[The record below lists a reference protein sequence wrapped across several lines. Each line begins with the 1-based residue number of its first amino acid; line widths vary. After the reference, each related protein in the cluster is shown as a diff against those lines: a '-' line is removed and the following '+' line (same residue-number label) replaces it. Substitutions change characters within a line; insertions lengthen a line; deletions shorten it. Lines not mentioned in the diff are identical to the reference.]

1 MNENKKDLPLMSVD
15 YTLAVRP
22 STEPKTRRQVMNNSN
37 TVVGL
42 DVHKNSISIAVAEIG
57 GSMEVRHFGKIG
69 GTMDALDRA
78 VRKLVSTGATLR
90 FVYEAGPCGF
100 EIYRHLTAKGFS
112 CKVIAPSRTPKKSG
126 DRIKN
131 DRRDAETLARLERAG
146 ELTAIH
152 VPREEDE
159 AMRDLTRARED
170 AVKAQKTARYQLSA
184 FLLRYGKR
192 YPGKA
197 SWTPSHMRWL
207 SDVALPHPSQQ
218 IVLQEYINA
227 VSVCSE
233 RVDRLMDQI
242 VSLLPAWRMYP
253 VVKALQALRGVAL
266 IVAATTVAEIGDM
279 SRFAKPRQLMAY
291 LGLVPSE
298 DSTGDSIHR
307 GSITKTGNGH
317 VRRAL
322 IEASH
327 AYGFPAR
334 VSRHLLKRHEGLPQ
348 SVLAIAWKAQVRLC
362 GRFRRLMARGKLK
375 TKVVTAIARELSGFM
390 WAVAREVEV

>member
-1 MNENKKDLPLMSVD
+1 MKDS
-15 YTLAVRP
+15 
-22 STEPKTRRQVMNNSN
+22 S

-42 DVHKNSISIAVAEIG
+42 DVHKNSIQIVTADSDGA
-57 GSMEVRHFGKIG
+57 MEVRHFGRIG

-78 VRKLVSTGATLR
+78 VRKLVSKGSTLR
-90 FVYEAGPCGF
+90 FVYEAGPCGY
-100 EIYRHLTAKGFS
+100 EVYRHLTGKGFS
-112 CKVIAPSRTPKKSG
+112 CKVVAPSKTPKKSG

-146 ELTAIH
+146 ELTAIY

-170 AVKAQKTARYQLSA
+170 AVKALKTARHQLSA

-192 YPGKA
+192 YPGKG

-207 SDVALPHPSQQ
+207 SEVTLPHPSQQ
-218 IVLQEYINA
+218 IVLQEYIMT
-227 VSVCSE
+227 VTVCTE
-233 RVDRLMDQI
+233 RTTRLTDQI
-242 VSLLPAWRMYP
+242 TKLLPEWRMFP
-253 VVKALQALRGVAL
+253 VVQALQALRGVAP
-266 IVAATTVAEIGDM
+266 IVAATTLAEIGDM
-279 SRFAKPRQLMAY
+279 SRFQNPRQLMAY

-298 DSTGDSIHR
+298 DSSGESIHR

-322 IEASH
+322 IEAAH

-334 VSRHLLKRHEGLPQ
+334 VSRHLLKRQEGLPQ
-348 SVLAIAWKAQVRLC
+348 PVLAIAWKAQVRLC
-362 GRFRRLMARGKLK
+362 GKFRRLMARGKLK
-375 TKVVTAIARELSGFM
+375 TKVVTAIARELCGFM
-390 WAVAREVEV
+390 WAVAREVKV

>member
-1 MNENKKDLPLMSVD
+1 M
-15 YTLAVRP
+15 R
-22 STEPKTRRQVMNNSN
+22 NSI

-42 DVHKNSISIAVAEIG
+42 DVHKNSMSIAVAETKG
-57 GSMEVRHFGKIG
+57 PMEVRHYGKIG

-78 VRKLVSTGATLR
+78 VRKLQGNGTRLH
-90 FVYEAGPCGF
+90 FVYEAGPCGY
-100 EIYRHLTAKGFS
+100 EIYRHLIGKGFS
-112 CKVIAPSRTPKKSG
+112 CKVIAPSKIPRKSG

-146 ELTAIH
+146 ELTAIY

-159 AMRDLTRARED
+159 AIRDLTRARED
-170 AVKAQKTARYQLSA
+170 ASKALKTAQHQLSA

-192 YPGKA
+192 YPGN

-207 SDVALPHPSQQ
+207 SDITLPHPSQQ
-218 IVLQEYINA
+218 VVLQEYITA
-227 VSVCSE
+227 VSIDAE
-233 RVDRLMDQI
+233 RTARLTDQI
-242 VSLLPAWRMYP
+242 GKLLPEWRMYP
-253 VVKALQALRGVAL
+253 VVRALQALRGVAP
-266 IVAATTVAEIGDM
+266 IVAVTTIAEIGDM
-279 SRFAKPRQLMAY
+279 QRFENPRQLMAY

-298 DSTGDSIHR
+298 ASSGDSIHH

-317 VRRAL
+317 VRRVL
-322 IEASH
+322 IEAAH

-362 GRFRRLMARGKLK
+362 GRFRRLAARGKLK
-375 TKVVTAIARELSGFM
+375 TKIVTAIARELCGFM
-390 WAVAREVEV
+390 WAIVREVEA

>member
-1 MNENKKDLPLMSVD
+1 MDVGYTWVNEE
-15 YTLAVRP
+15 P
-22 STEPKTRRQVMNNSN
+22 STEPEIRRQVMRDSI

-42 DVHKNSISIAVAEIG
+42 DVHKNSIEIVTADTDG
-57 GSMEVRHFGKIG
+57 AMEVRHFGRIG
-69 GTMDALDRA
+69 GTMDALERA
-78 VRKLVSTGATLR
+78 VRRLVSQGSTLR
-90 FVYEAGPCGF
+90 FVYEAGPCGY
-100 EIYRHLTAKGFS
+100 EIYRHLTGKGFS
-112 CKVIAPSRTPKKSG
+112 CKVVAPSKTPKKSG

-146 ELTAIH
+146 ELTAIY

-170 AVKAQKTARYQLSA
+170 AVKALKTARHQLNA

-197 SWTPSHMRWL
+197 SWTPSHLRWL
-207 SDVALPHPSQQ
+207 SDVTLPHPSQQ
-218 IVLQEYINA
+218 IVLQESIMA
-227 VSVCSE
+227 VTGCTE
-233 RVDRLMDQI
+233 RVARLTDQI
-242 VSLLPAWRMYP
+242 LKLLSEWRLFP
-253 VVKALQALRGVAL
+253 VVQALQALRGVAP
-266 IVAATTVAEIGDM
+266 IVAATTAAEIGDL
-279 SRFAKPRQLMAY
+279 SRFENPRQLMAY

-298 DSTGDSIHR
+298 DSSGESTHR

-317 VRRAL
+317 VRRVL
-322 IEASH
+322 IEAAH

-348 SVLAIAWKAQVRLC
+348 PVLAIAWKAQVRLC

-375 TKVVTAIARELSGFM
+375 TKVVTAIARELCGFM
-390 WAVAREVEV
+390 WAIAREVKV